1 MLTSDQLINLFSEA
15 NRKLF
20 LGNDLYERCVRDG
33 RRITREELERRLNF
47 WKDNTSFSNMFRNCN
62 VDDVTRICNFS
73 PNQPVD
79 DIVNNQCY
87 NDVHR
92 EIERRREEIT
102 DVNACPICY
111 EYNKNGELPNKIG
124 CGHYFHYS
132 CLNEWV
138 GRGNTTC
145 PLDREDI
152 NMLVG
157 FPTENN
163 RQLFQRIQEINRNFA
178 VNYIR
183 EMRMF
188 MRPDEIRA
196 FKAIFHNIQFEGEE
210 APVRE
215 APQERVSMKRNLFM
229 FLVLTF
235 IWTLILK
242 GSAYISTRIDPDY
255 VPYINRDDINAN
267 NTIENAIILPSTL
280 FIGYQFIIIL
290 LSILGNILNKIK
302 SPIEE
307 IIETQRQ
314 VRNNIMEERNREEE
328 RQRRYDVARRRID
341 RRNLDLPSDDESDDD
356 SLVYV
361 GGGRWERR

>member
-1 MLTSDQLINLFSEA
+1 MLTRDQLINLFSEA

-47 WKDNTSFSNMFRNCN
+47 WRDNIDFSNMFRNCN

-73 PNQPVD
+73 PNQPVN
-79 DIVNNQCY
+79 DIVDNQCY

-102 DVNACPICY
+102 DVNACSICY
-111 EYNKNGELPNKIG
+111 EYNKQGELPNKIG

-132 CLNEWV
+132 CINEWV
-138 GRGNTTC
+138 GRGNNTC
-145 PLDREDI
+145 PDCRQPI

-163 RQLFQRIQEINRNFA
+163 RQLFERIQNINRNFA
-178 VNYIR
+178 VNYMR

-188 MRPDEIRA
+188 MRPDEIRV
-196 FKAIFHNIQFEGEE
+196 FRAIFHNIQFEGEE
-210 APVRE
+210 APLRE
-215 APQERVSMKRNLFM
+215 APQERASTMQNIFM
-229 FLVLTF
+229 FLILVF
-235 IWTLILK
+235 IHQLILR
-242 GSAYISTRIDPDY
+242 GSAYISTNIDPNY
-255 VPYINRDDINAN
+255 VPCFSRIETLGCMNAN
-267 NTIENAIILPSTL
+267 NMIENVILVPSNIYIA
-280 FIGYQFIIIL
+280 FQSIIIL
-290 LSILGNILNKIK
+290 LSVLGNILDMIK
-302 SPIEE
+302 NPNSE
-307 IIETQRQ
+307 IIEVQGQ

-328 RQRRYDVARRRID
+328 R
-341 RRNLDLPSDDESDDD
+341 RNLDLSSDDESDDE
-356 SLVYV
+356 VYM

>member
-1 MLTSDQLINLFSEA
+1 MLTRDQLINLFSEA

-62 VDDVTRICNFS
+62 VNDVTRICNFS

-79 DIVNNQCY
+79 DIVDNKCY
-87 NDVHR
+87 NEVHR
-92 EIERRREEIT
+92 EIERRREEII

-111 EYNKNGELPNKIG
+111 EYNKQGEIPNKIG

-157 FPTENN
+157 FPNQSN
-163 RQLFQRIQEINRNFA
+163 RELFERIQEINQDFA
-178 VNYIR
+178 VNYMR
-183 EMRMF
+183 EMKIF

-196 FKAIFHNIQFEGEE
+196 FKAIFRNIHFDEE
-210 APVRE
+210 E
-215 APQERVSMKRNLFM
+215 DNERLSIKEKLFL
-229 FLVLTF
+229 FLVITF
-235 IWTLILK
+235 IYRLILK
-242 GSAYISTRIDPDY
+242 GSAYISTTIDPNY
-255 VPYINRDDINAN
+255 VPCEERGLACNFSNSSI
-267 NTIENAIILPSTL
+267 IENAIIFPSTL
-280 FIGYQFIIIL
+280 YLAYEFIIIF
-290 LSILGNILNKIK
+290 LSILGDILNRI
-302 SPIEE
+302 
-307 IIETQRQ
+307 
-314 VRNNIMEERNREEE
+314 RN
-328 RQRRYDVARRRID
+328 
-341 RRNLDLPSDDESDDD
+341 
-356 SLVYV
+356 
-361 GGGRWERR
+361 

>member
-1 MLTSDQLINLFSEA
+1 MLTRDQLINLFSEA

-47 WKDNTSFSNMFRNCN
+47 WRDNREFSNMFSNCN
-62 VDDVTRICNFS
+62 VEDVSRICNFS
-73 PNQPVD
+73 PNQPVN
-79 DIVNNQCY
+79 DIVDNQCY

-111 EYNKNGELPNKIG
+111 EYNKQGEIPNKIG

-138 GRGNTTC
+138 ARGNTTC

-163 RQLFQRIQEINRNFA
+163 RELFERIQEINQDFA
-178 VNYIR
+178 VNYMR
-183 EMRMF
+183 EMKMF

-196 FKAIFHNIQFEGEE
+196 FKAIFYNIHFEEE
-210 APVRE
+210 EPHRE
-215 APQERVSMKRNLFM
+215 ASQELTSIKQNLFI
-229 FLVLTF
+229 FLVLIF
-235 IWTLILK
+235 IHKLILR
-242 GSAYISTRIDPDY
+242 GSAYISTSIDPNY
-255 VPYINRDDINAN
+255 VPCFSRIETGGCMNAN
-267 NTIENAIILPSTL
+267 NMIENAILVPSNL
-280 FIGYQFIIIL
+280 YIGFQLIIIL
-290 LSILGNILNKIK
+290 LSILMNILNRIK
-302 SPIEE
+302 
-307 IIETQRQ
+307 
-314 VRNNIMEERNREEE
+314 NRF
-328 RQRRYDVARRRID
+328 
-341 RRNLDLPSDDESDDD
+341 
-356 SLVYV
+356 
-361 GGGRWERR
+361 